1 MKQLLT
7 FSIEN
12 NDLPKP
18 KINKNK
24 KPFAKNVNV
33 SNQKK
38 DLKTL
43 LAKMRSESAQCRLI
57 LHKNCSS

>member
-1 MKQLLT
+1 MKQLQT

-24 KPFAKNVNV
+24 KRFAKNVNV
-33 SNQKK
+33 PNQKK
-38 DLKTL
+38 
-43 LAKMRSESAQCRLI
+43 I
-57 LHKNCSS
+57 